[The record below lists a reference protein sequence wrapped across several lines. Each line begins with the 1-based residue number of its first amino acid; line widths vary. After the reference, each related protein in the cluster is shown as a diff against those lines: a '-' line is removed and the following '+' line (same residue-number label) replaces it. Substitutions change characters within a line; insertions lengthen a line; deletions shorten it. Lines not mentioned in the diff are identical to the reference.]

1 MFGLNLQ
8 NSRCR
13 ELTVGGAV
21 SAENFWNFQICCLT
35 LQNSQHK
42 KFKAAGGVLAGIFGL
57 NLQNSWC
64 EEFKMLRGCASKK
77 FREYFAWICGIPDV
91 GNSRPYGATV
101 SAENLRNPEVSKN
114 HPTYFQ
120 YHRVEI
126 ESYQWPYVQ
135 LSRWLW
141 KTIST
146 FEFGES
152 PDHPTCC

>member
-8 NSRCR
+8 NSQHR

-77 FREYFAWICGIPDV
+77 FREYFA
-91 GNSRPYGATV
+91 
-101 SAENLRNPEVSKN
+101 
-114 HPTYFQ
+114 
-120 YHRVEI
+120 
-126 ESYQWPYVQ
+126 
-135 LSRWLW
+135 
-141 KTIST
+141 
-146 FEFGES
+146 
-152 PDHPTCC
+152 